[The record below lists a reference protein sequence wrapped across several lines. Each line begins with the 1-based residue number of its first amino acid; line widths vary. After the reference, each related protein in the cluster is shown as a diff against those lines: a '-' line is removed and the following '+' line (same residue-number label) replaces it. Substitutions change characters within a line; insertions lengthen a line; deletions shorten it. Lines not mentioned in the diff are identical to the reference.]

1 MDNTNDPTMGGLDAL
16 VAAASSVSAGKNRRQ
31 QPDNIAMDMIDPAL
45 HNESGDTSNAV
56 ETISN
61 LLANP
66 AVVSLIAEY
75 NAKKG
80 HRQVS
85 LYTQLLSGSTGGQPP
100 ATPVQQTR
108 YGRISRPPIHAPGTP
123 GRINEHGGS
132 DSQIQAIKDAL
143 ENVSQQEG
151 EGDVS
156 YDSLVGAVVPSGAE
170 SRFWRPGGEGTGPTS
185 WVGDA
190 ETLAQAADASHRA
203 ALNRAAAMGANVTG
217 DAGEEQAKGNNRGTT
232 EMSMSTDED
241 GRVPD
246 KEGNLPEWPLPPSGK
261 GGRKN
266 MPRDEL
272 LARRR
277 ARNRVA
283 AQESRKKKKQFFGSL
298 AERLQEK
305 EAAYNELETHCR
317 NLEREIELLRKTVTD
332 ANLPLPNF
340 TPEVHV
346 PAAVSGGETPAP
358 AAETL
363 TELAFSELFNID
375 DNDDND
381 ADFVPPSSPKRDSD
395 SEDSDDEVDEE
406 LPRRKK
412 TKRAQEQEQEAEPMA
427 EDEDEDLFLPIV
439 DVPVPPRDNEDQQK
453 LVKQAMT
460 ELHVDTPE
468 QLMNVV
474 KKMVETAEFGGVT
487 EEQVG
492 MLSKL
497 LALGQAQGVSVW

>member
-1 MDNTNDPTMGGLDAL
+1 M
-16 VAAASSVSAGKNRRQ
+16 Q
-31 QPDNIAMDMIDPAL
+31 
-45 HNESGDTSNAV
+45 NESGDTSNPV
-56 ETISN
+56 ETISS

-85 LYTQLLSGSTGGQPP
+85 LYTQLLSGSSGGQPP

-108 YGRISRPPIHAPGTP
+108 YGRISRPPLHAPGTP
-123 GRINEHGGS
+123 GRMSEHGGS

-151 EGDVS
+151 DGDVS

-170 SRFWRPGGEGTGPTS
+170 GRFWRPGVEGSGATS

-203 ALNRAAAMGANVTG
+203 VLNRVAAMGANVTG
-217 DAGEEQAKGNNRGTT
+217 DAGEEQAKGNNRGVT
-232 EMSMSTDED
+232 EMSASTDED

-246 KEGNLPEWPLPPSGK
+246 KDGNLPEWPLPPSGK

-340 TPEVHV
+340 IPEVHV
-346 PAAVSGGETPAP
+346 PAPVSSGETPAP
-358 AAETL
+358 TTETPA
-363 TELAFSELFNID
+363 ELAFSELFNID

-406 LPRRKK
+406 QPRRKK

-439 DVPVPPRDNEDQQK
+439 DVPVPPRDSEDHQK
-453 LVKQAMT
+453 IVKQAMT

-474 KKMVETAEFGGVT
+474 KKMVETAEYGGVT

>member
-45 HNESGDTSNAV
+45 HNESGDTSNPV
-56 ETISN
+56 ETISS

-66 AVVSLIAEY
+66 AIVSLIADY

-85 LYTQLLSGSTGGQPP
+85 LYTQLLSGSSGGQPP

-108 YGRISRPPIHAPGTP
+108 YGRISRPPLHAPGTP
-123 GRINEHGGS
+123 GRMSEQGGS

-151 EGDVS
+151 DGDVS
-156 YDSLVGAVVPSGAE
+156 YDSLVGAVVSSGPE
-170 SRFWRPGGEGTGPTS
+170 GRFWRPGAEGSSATS

-217 DAGEEQAKGNNRGTT
+217 DTGEEQAKGNNRGAT
-232 EMSMSTDED
+232 EMSTSTDED

-246 KEGNLPEWPLPPSGK
+246 KDGNLPEWPLPPSGK

-340 TPEVHV
+340 IPEVHI
-346 PAAVSGGETPAP
+346 PAPVSGGETPAP
-358 AAETL
+358 NIETPA
-363 TELAFSELFNID
+363 ELAFSELFNID

-406 LPRRKK
+406 QPRRKK
-412 TKRAQEQEQEAEPMA
+412 TKRAQEQEQEPEPMA

-439 DVPVPPRDNEDQQK
+439 DVPVPPRDSEDHQK
-453 LVKQAMT
+453 IVKQAMT

-474 KKMVETAEFGGVT
+474 KKMVETAEYGGVT

>member
-1 MDNTNDPTMGGLDAL
+1 M
-16 VAAASSVSAGKNRRQ
+16 
-31 QPDNIAMDMIDPAL
+31 
-45 HNESGDTSNAV
+45 
-56 ETISN
+56 
-61 LLANP
+61 
-66 AVVSLIAEY
+66 
-75 NAKKG
+75 
-80 HRQVS
+80 S
-85 LYTQLLSGSTGGQPP
+85 LYTQLLSGSSGGQPP

-170 SRFWRPGGEGTGPTS
+170 SRFWRPGGEGSGPTS

-241 GRVPD
+241 GRAPD

-277 ARNRVA
+277 ARNRVAGDFLFMFRLVMEINCKA

-317 NLEREIELLRKTVTD
+317 NLERE
-332 ANLPLPNF
+332 
-340 TPEVHV
+340 
-346 PAAVSGGETPAP
+346 
-358 AAETL
+358 
-363 TELAFSELFNID
+363 
-375 DNDDND
+375 
-381 ADFVPPSSPKRDSD
+381 
-395 SEDSDDEVDEE
+395 
-406 LPRRKK
+406 
-412 TKRAQEQEQEAEPMA
+412 
-427 EDEDEDLFLPIV
+427 
-439 DVPVPPRDNEDQQK
+439 
-453 LVKQAMT
+453 
-460 ELHVDTPE
+460 
-468 QLMNVV
+468 
-474 KKMVETAEFGGVT
+474 
-487 EEQVG
+487 
-492 MLSKL
+492 
-497 LALGQAQGVSVW
+497 